1 MGNPAFS
8 EKALKR
14 IGSLAGADVDKMTVQ
29 GAINRTGIL
38 LAILALGAGLG
49 WNLESPILLFGS
61 LIGALIL
68 SFVIIFNP
76 PRAAYLSQVYAF
88 LEGILL
94 GSISSFYDVKYTG
107 IVGNALMLTVG
118 ILGLMLALYHFKVI
132 RVTDRFKSVL
142 ISVAGAIAIVYFIDI
157 VMSFFGVSV
166 PMIHQ
171 GGMYGIGFSLLVTA
185 VAAFNLLL
193 DFDMIEKSNEA
204 GAPKFM
210 EWYGA
215 FALLVTLI
223 WLYLEI
229 LRLLS
234 KRK

>member
-1 MGNPAFS
+1 
-8 EKALKR
+8 
-14 IGSLAGADVDKMTVQ
+14 
-29 GAINRTGIL
+29 
-38 LAILALGAGLG
+38 
-49 WNLESPILLFGS
+49 
-61 LIGALIL
+61 
-68 SFVIIFNP
+68 
-76 PRAAYLSQVYAF
+76 
-88 LEGILL
+88 
-94 GSISSFYDVKYTG
+94 
-107 IVGNALMLTVG
+107 LMLTVG

-142 ISVAGAIAIVYFIDI
+142 ISVTGAIAIVYFIDI